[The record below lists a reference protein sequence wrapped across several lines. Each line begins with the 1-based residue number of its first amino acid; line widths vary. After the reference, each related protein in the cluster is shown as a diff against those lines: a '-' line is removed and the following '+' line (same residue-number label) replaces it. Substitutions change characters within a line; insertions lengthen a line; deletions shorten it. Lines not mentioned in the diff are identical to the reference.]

1 MLKRLFIFFLV
12 LVFAPH
18 SACTQQSSSLRHEI
32 LVLNVE
38 KGLAS
43 RNVHTLIQDHK
54 GMIWMATEAG
64 LCVYNGLDVLIYNHH
79 PSSNLTLPSAV
90 ISDIAEDNQGRLW
103 VCTAKGLCIMSE
115 DRSHLWSNQVLG
127 IPDSIQGKGN
137 CFIEPHPAGGFWILA
152 GTSLF
157 RIQVDQLGVRCQKVG
172 TSPFSAC
179 DRMMASKKGE
189 LWLSSGTAIAIWKKN
204 QFTQLDLPVVQGRA
218 KFTLSEMYTEMI
230 NVLGDSITLIGT
242 TNELFR
248 LSLNQNNQSWT
259 PESFFHHLSRSIPAY
274 QRFLDYIKNLKNQHE
289 KPILKNIVKDQQN
302 NHWFLTNMGV
312 YCVSSGRSALFQTID
327 VLDNQSMRRIFQDK
341 NGNIWFNSYSGLTIL
356 NQNHQKIA
364 FYPKPAGAWDIASLD
379 TKDDYLLCSEGST
392 GLGQYH
398 LSADTLHLRKA
409 YSFHCVFDLEKN
421 GDTIWMIN
429 NRSTFFGLD
438 LKRQTLLQKI
448 QFFSTSSQILYD
460 ELKSMVIDRNKNL
473 WIAGAGGLFFLQ
485 KQANGLYQKRQD
497 LVPKNLRNIAINTLY
512 LDQNQQ
518 LWMGTK
524 TDGLIRYNPSTQTI
538 TYYHLNEGLAH
549 PTVFS
554 IQGSNR
560 DQLIWAGT
568 QNGLSCLMVKTQQ
581 FFNFYENNGLPSN
594 EFNTTAQLL
603 AKNGILYMGSI
614 KGVAY
619 IDPRQLNLH
628 ATTEIRPYLELSV
641 SNLNRHQSRTFYPEY
656 GATVNLNSGLN
667 YTSLRFFNSD
677 ASPAATACYYRYKIE
692 GLLQEWR
699 FAKSS
704 ERILLGHL
712 KSGKYRLLL
721 SIQIKGTWSK
731 SYWITLRVPT
741 PWYRHWWFYSLFSLA
756 FLGTLYALY
765 RLRVAQLRAQ
775 YQLRKQISDDLH
787 DDLGTRIYALKS
799 LAYQITQAG
808 AKQYKLDELLTHF
821 EKLSQETLLT
831 IRNFIWAFDPKNDQ
845 LQDLMDRMEKFVN
858 TAITPTVPDT
868 SFVTFSNSSSHK
880 MLPGTKYHG
889 LRLFQELLTNMVKHT
904 FSQKIIIDF
913 QKDERFLLIT
923 VQNFYAELRKTEPH
937 PEHYG
942 QETMAHRI
950 HEVGGQLS
958 WQDEHNCQ
966 LATIRLPFA

>member
-12 LVFAPH
+12 LVFTPFLICA
-18 SACTQQSSSLRHEI
+18 QQSGSLRHEI

-38 KGLAS
+38 KGLPS
-43 RNVHTLIQDHK
+43 RNVRTLVQDHK
-54 GMIWMATEAG
+54 GMIWMATETG
-64 LCVYNGLDVLIYNHH
+64 LCVYNGLDVLTYTHH
-79 PSSNLTLPSAV
+79 PGSNLTLPSSV
-90 ISDIAEDNQGRLW
+90 ISDIAEDSQGRLW
-103 VCTAKGLCIMSE
+103 VCTAKGLCVMSE
-115 DRSHLWSNQVLG
+115 DRSHLWSNQTLG
-127 IPDSIQGKGN
+127 IPEAIQRKGN
-137 CFIEPHPAGGFWILA
+137 CFIEPHPTGGFWILA

-157 RIQVDQLGVRCQKVG
+157 RIQVDQLGVRCRKVG

-179 DRMMASKKGE
+179 DRMMSSKKGE
-189 LWLSSGTAIAIWKKN
+189 LWLLSGTAIAIWEQN
-204 QFTQLDLPVVQGRA
+204 QFTQLDLPVVQGTA
-218 KFTLSEMYTEMI
+218 QFTLSEMYTEMI
-230 NVLGDSITLIGT
+230 NVLGDSITLMGT
-242 TNELFR
+242 TYELFR
-248 LSLNQNNQSWT
+248 LALNRSNQSWV
-259 PESFFHHLSRSIPAY
+259 PEPFAQDLARSIPAY
-274 QRFLDYIKNLKNQHE
+274 QRFLDYTEHLSKQQA
-289 KPILKNIVKDQQN
+289 KPVLNDIVRDRQN

-312 YCVSSGRSALFQTID
+312 YCVSSDRGTLFQTID
-327 VLDNQSMRRIFQDK
+327 ALNNQSMRRVFQDK

-364 FYPKPAGAWDIASLD
+364 FHPSPIGAWDIAPLG
-379 TKDDYLLCSEGST
+379 TKDDYLVGYEGFS

-398 LSADTLHLRKA
+398 LAADTLHLRKA
-409 YSFHCVFDLEKN
+409 YSFHCVFDLEKS

-438 LKRQTLLQKI
+438 IKRQKLVQKV
-448 QFFSTSSQILYD
+448 QFFSTSSQVLYD
-460 ELKSMVIDRNKNL
+460 VLKSMVIDRNKNL
-473 WIAGAGGLFFLQ
+473 WVAGAGGLFFLQ
-485 KQANGLYQKRQD
+485 KQASGLYQKRQD

-512 LDQNQQ
+512 LDQYQQ
-518 LWMGTK
+518 LWIGTK
-524 TDGLIRYNPSTQTI
+524 TDGLIKYNIDNETI

-554 IQGSNR
+554 IQGSNQ

-568 QNGLSCLMVKTQQ
+568 QNGLSCLKVKTQQ

-603 AKNGILYMGSI
+603 AKNGLLYMGGI

-628 ATTEIRPYLELSV
+628 APTEIRPYLELSV
-641 SNLNRHQSRTFYPEY
+641 SNLNRHQSNTFYPEY
-656 GATVNLNSGLN
+656 GATVTLSSGLN
-667 YTSLRFFNSD
+667 YSSLRFFNSD

-692 GLLQEWR
+692 GLFEEWR

-731 SYWITLRVPT
+731 PYWLSLWVPT
-741 PWYRHWWFYSLFSLA
+741 RWYRSWWFYSLCSLA
-756 FLGTLYALY
+756 FLGTLYVLY
-765 RLRVAQLRAQ
+765 RLRVAQLSAQ

-808 AKQYKLDELLTHF
+808 AKQYQLDELLAHF
-821 EKLSQETLLT
+821 ESLSKETLLT

-845 LQDLMDRMEKFVN
+845 LQDLMDRLEKFVD
-858 TAITPTVPDT
+858 TAIKPAVPNT
-868 SFVTFSNSSSHK
+868 SFVTFSSSSSHK

-904 FSQKIIIDF
+904 FSQKITIDF

-923 VQNFYAELRKTEPH
+923 VQNFYSSLRETDTQ

-950 HEVGGQLS
+950 REVGGQLS

-966 LATIRLPFA
+966 IATIRLPFA